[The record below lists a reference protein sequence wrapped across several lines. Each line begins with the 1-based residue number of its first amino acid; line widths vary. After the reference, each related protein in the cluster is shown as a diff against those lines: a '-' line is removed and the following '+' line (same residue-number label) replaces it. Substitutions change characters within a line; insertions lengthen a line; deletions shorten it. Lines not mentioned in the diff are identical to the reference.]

1 MTHLSAGPVSSS
13 MRLLLLIPLLCC
25 LLACSGET
33 DALRVGSNRWPGYAP
48 IYLADDI
55 GWLAT
60 QRIQL
65 LEYPHTTGV
74 LRAFDNG
81 LLDAALLTLDEALQL
96 AAGGHDLE
104 ILLVADISAGADALY
119 ARPPIERLQD
129 LAGQRIG
136 VENTA
141 FGGYFLARILDL
153 ADLDE
158 HAIRVVSLPVH
169 EHAEALQHGRI
180 DAAINFSS
188 AESALQAAGARR
200 LLDSRALPETII
212 DVLVVERSRVSPAQR
227 RQLRAL
233 WFESLRQWR
242 ATPDEAD
249 ARLSRR
255 LGLTPAS
262 LRQALDGLRIGDAEL
277 DRRMLAHGSL
287 RQHLDDLAAYLQVRG
302 LLAAPLDSS
311 RLLPLACK
319 DSRC

>member
-1 MTHLSAGPVSSS
+1 
-13 MRLLLLIPLLCC
+13 MRLLLLLPLLCC

-65 LEYPHTTGV
+65 LEYPHATGV

-81 LLDAALLTLDEALQL
+81 LLDAAFLTLDEALQL

-119 ARPPIERLQD
+119 VRPPIERLQD

-141 FGGYFLARILDL
+141 LGGYFLARVLDL
-153 ADLDE
+153 AGLDE
-158 HAIRVVSLPVH
+158 RAIRVVGLPVH
-169 EHAEALQHGRI
+169 EHAEALQHDRI
-180 DAAINFSS
+180 DASVNFST
-188 AESALQAAGARR
+188 AEPALQAVGARR
-200 LLDSRALPETII
+200 LLDSRALPEAII

-242 ATPDEAD
+242 ATPNEAD

-255 LGLTPAS
+255 LGLTPAI
-262 LRQALDGLRIGDAEL
+262 LQQALDGLHIGDAAL
-277 DRRMLAHGSL
+277 DRRMLEQGSL
-287 RQHLDDLAAYLQVRG
+287 RQHLHDLAAYLQARD
-302 LLAAPLDSS
+302 LIATPLDSA
-311 RLLPLACK
+311 RLLPRACQ